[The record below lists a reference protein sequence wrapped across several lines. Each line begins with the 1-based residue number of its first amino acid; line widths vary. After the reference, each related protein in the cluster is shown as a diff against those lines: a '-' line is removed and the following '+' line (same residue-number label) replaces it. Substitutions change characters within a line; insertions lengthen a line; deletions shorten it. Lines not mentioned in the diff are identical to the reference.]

1 MGAKAWLSQ
10 AGIPFTYHDVTEDA
24 EARDRWLELSD
35 GGNPTILVNGRIVM
49 AGGVFTPSVFDGV
62 VPEGKRR
69 EPADH

>member
-1 MGAKAWLSQ
+1 M
-10 AGIPFTYHDVTEDA
+10 TEDA

-35 GGNPTILVNGRIVM
+35 GGNPTILVDGRIVM